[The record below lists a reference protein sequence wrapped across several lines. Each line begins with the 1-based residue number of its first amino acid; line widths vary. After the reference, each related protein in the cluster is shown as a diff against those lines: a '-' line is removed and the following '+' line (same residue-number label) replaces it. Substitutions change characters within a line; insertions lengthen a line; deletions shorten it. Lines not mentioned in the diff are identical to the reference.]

1 MATIEETRGKTKMA
15 EEEYKKAVEE
25 LKKFKE
31 GENDGKWLEELRG
44 KVRRKEQLDEDDK
57 RQLVRLEEKEK
68 SLEAEKK
75 RWGDQVEEWGKVLR
89 GFGGGEGNEQ
99 IAKKI
104 IFRSFHFVYFSFIQF
119 RLFIYSFALSTTY

>member
-1 MATIEETRGKTKMA
+1 MYEGIEQQLKDAKA
-15 EEEYKKAVEE
+15 EYGKAVEE

-68 SLEAEKK
+68 SLEEKE
-75 RWGDQVEEWGKVLR
+75 RFWRGQVEEWGKALR
-89 GFGGGEGNEQ
+89 GFSGGEGNEQ
-99 IAKKI
+99 I
-104 IFRSFHFVYFSFIQF
+104 V
-119 RLFIYSFALSTTY
+119 

>member
-1 MATIEETRGKTKMA
+1 MATIEEIRADKKMA
-15 EEEYKKAVEE
+15 EARFGEAVEE

-68 SLEAEKK
+68 LLEAEKK
-75 RWGDQVEEWGKVLR
+75 RWGDQVEEWGKALR

-99 IAKKI
+99 IA
-104 IFRSFHFVYFSFIQF
+104 
-119 RLFIYSFALSTTY
+119 

>member
-1 MATIEETRGKTKMA
+1 MATKEEIKQELTKARGDY
-15 EEEYKKAVEE
+15 EKAVEE
-25 LKKFKE
+25 LKKFEE
-31 GENDGKWLEELRG
+31 GEDDGKWLKELRG

-75 RWGDQVEEWGKVLR
+75 RWGDQVEEWGKALR

-99 IAKKI
+99 I
-104 IFRSFHFVYFSFIQF
+104 V
-119 RLFIYSFALSTTY
+119 

>member
-1 MATIEETRGKTKMA
+1 MTT
-15 EEEYKKAVEE
+15 VEE
-25 LKKFKE
+25 IKNRKSIALREYGKAEAELKQWKE
-31 GENDGKWLEELRG
+31 GENGGMWLEDLRG

-75 RWGDQVEEWGKVLR
+75 RWGDQVEEWGKALR

-99 IAKKI
+99 IALKKN
-104 IFRSFHFVYFSFIQF
+104 YFSFIPF
-119 RLFIYSFALSTTY
+119 RLFI

>member
-1 MATIEETRGKTKMA
+1 MATIEEIRGKTKMA

-75 RWGDQVEEWGKVLR
+75 RWGDQVEEWGKALR

-99 IAKKI
+99 IA
-104 IFRSFHFVYFSFIQF
+104 
-119 RLFIYSFALSTTY
+119 